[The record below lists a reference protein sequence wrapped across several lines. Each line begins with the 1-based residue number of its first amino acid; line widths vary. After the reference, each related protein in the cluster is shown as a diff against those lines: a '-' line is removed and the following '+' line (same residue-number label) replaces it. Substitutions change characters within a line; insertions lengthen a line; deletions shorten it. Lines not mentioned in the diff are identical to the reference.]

1 MSDTK
6 KDVIF
11 EAHIHAFEKRER
23 NGKWKTRGLDVLADK
38 TPEPLN
44 NIDFRYKHLISGEG
58 DSFEAASA
66 DAWQKL
72 SASSSLRSYMLHAI
86 RAV

>member
-1 MSDTK
+1 MADMEK
-6 KDVIF
+6 NVIF

-23 NGKWKTRGLDVLADK
+23 NGKWKTRYLETLSDR
-38 TPEPLN
+38 TPEFTN
-44 NIDFRYKHLISGEG
+44 NSDFRYKYLISGKG
-58 DSFEAASA
+58 PSFEDAST

-72 SASSSLRSYMLHAI
+72 SATPDLRSYMLHAI